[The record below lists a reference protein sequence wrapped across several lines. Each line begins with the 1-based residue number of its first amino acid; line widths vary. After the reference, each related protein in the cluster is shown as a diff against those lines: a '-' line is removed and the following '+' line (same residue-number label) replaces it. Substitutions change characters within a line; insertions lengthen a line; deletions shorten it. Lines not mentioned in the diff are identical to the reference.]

1 MAQFHLKIVTPD
13 GSFYDGE
20 AEMLSLRTAEGDL
33 GILANHID
41 LVTPI
46 GIGEARITA
55 GGKTRHA
62 ACIGGLLSVSG
73 GAVSVVATTFEWA
86 EDIDLERAERA
97 EEKAGLRLQDP
108 NLSETD
114 RRIQE
119 AKYKRA
125 AVRISTAKKSR
136 NSREAQG

>member
-55 GGKTRHA
+55 DGKTRHA
-62 ACIGGLLSVSG
+62 ACIGGLLSVAG

-86 EDIDLERAERA
+86 EDIDLLRAQAA
-97 EEKAGLRLQDP
+97 EEKAKERLQNP

-125 AVRISTAKKSR
+125 VVRISVAENHRSAR
-136 NSREAQG
+136 DA

>member
-55 GGKTRHA
+55 DGKTRHA
-62 ACIGGLLSVSG
+62 ACIGGLLSVAG

-86 EDIDLERAERA
+86 EDIDLLRAQAA
-97 EEKAGLRLQDP
+97 EEKAKERLQNPD
-108 NLSETD
+108 LSETD

-125 AVRISTAKKSR
+125 VVRISVAENHRSAR
-136 NSREAQG
+136 DA

>member
-55 GGKTRHA
+55 DGKTRHA
-62 ACIGGLLSVSG
+62 ACIGGLLSVAG

-86 EDIDLERAERA
+86 EDIDLLRAQTA
-97 EEKAGLRLQDP
+97 EEKAKERLQNP

-125 AVRISTAKKSR
+125 VVRISVAENHRSAR
-136 NSREAQG
+136 DA

>member
-1 MAQFHLKIVTPD
+1 MTQFHLKIVTPD

-55 GGKTRHA
+55 DGKTRHA
-62 ACIGGLLSVSG
+62 ACIGGLLSVAG

-86 EDIDLERAERA
+86 EDIDLLRAQAA
-97 EEKAGLRLQDP
+97 EEKARERLQNP
-108 NLSETD
+108 NLSKTD

-125 AVRISTAKKSR
+125 VVRISVADNHRSGRDT
-136 NSREAQG
+136 

>member
-55 GGKTRHA
+55 DGKTRHA
-62 ACIGGLLSVSG
+62 ACIGGLLSVAG

-86 EDIDLERAERA
+86 EDIDLARAQAA
-97 EEKAGLRLQDP
+97 EEKAKERLQNP

-125 AVRISTAKKSR
+125 VVRISVAENHRSAR
-136 NSREAQG
+136 DA

>member
-55 GGKTRHA
+55 DGKTRHA
-62 ACIGGLLSVSG
+62 ACIGGLLSVAG

-86 EDIDLERAERA
+86 EDIDLLRAQAA
-97 EEKAGLRLQDP
+97 EEKAKERLQNLD
-108 NLSETD
+108 LSETD

-125 AVRISTAKKSR
+125 VVRISVAENHRSAR
-136 NSREAQG
+136 DA